1 MSRGGPARPL
11 LRQAPRKQ
19 PDESPVS
26 KAALNKSAGDDAAA
40 LARNRRR
47 TGEVREPRFSRQ
59 NPEQRRRE
67 IVAAAIRCLAKGG
80 VGAFTVSEI
89 CAEAGISHGLINHYF
104 PSKEDLLV
112 ATYDTVAE
120 VLVQATRDAVSRT
133 QRLPEDKLTAIVESS
148 FAGAIFNEANLAVWL
163 ALWGQVRT
171 HEGLRRKHN
180 ELYEGYRATIAR
192 IIGQI
197 AAKRGLAVEGAPLA
211 LALTAL
217 IDGLWLEY
225 SLNPTVFS
233 VENARRSCYLLLEDR
248 LGPLSA
254 DQGKCGGTR

>member
-1 MSRGGPARPL
+1 MGDSMAGGNRTGAKRRQADAHPAEARP
-11 LRQAPRKQ
+11 Q
-19 PDESPVS
+19 P
-26 KAALNKSAGDDAAA
+26 
-40 LARNRRR
+40 
-47 TGEVREPRFSRQ
+47 REPRFSRQ

-112 ATYDTVAE
+112 ATYDTVAD
-120 VLVQATRDAVSRT
+120 VLVQETRDAVSRT

-248 LGPLSA
+248 LGPLSG
-254 DQGKCGGTR
+254 DPGKNGGTR

>member
-1 MSRGGPARPL
+1 MKRGGQGRAL
-11 LRQAPRKQ
+11 LRQAAKEAP
-19 PDESPVS
+19 
-26 KAALNKSAGDDAAA
+26 NKSMSEGTPQLTRTSRRAAE
-40 LARNRRR
+40 AR
-47 TGEVREPRFSRQ
+47 GPRFSRQ

-67 IVAAAIRCLAKGG
+67 IVAAAVRCLAKGG

-104 PSKEDLLV
+104 PSKENLLV
-112 ATYDTVAE
+112 ATYDTVAD
-120 VLVQATRDAVSRT
+120 VLVQATRDALART
-133 QRLPEDKLTAIVESS
+133 QRQPEDKLVAIVESS
-148 FAGAIFNEANLAVWL
+148 FADAIFNETNLAVWL

-180 ELYEGYRATIAR
+180 ELYEGYRQAIAR
-192 IIGQI
+192 IIGQL
-197 AAKRGLAVEGAPLA
+197 AAQRGLRVEGAPLA

-225 SLNPTVFS
+225 CLNPTVFS

-248 LGPLSA
+248 LGPLARRDEPS
-254 DQGKCGGTR
+254 GGSR